1 MGNLNK
7 TSTKKTI
14 FFKMVES
21 LSTKNQGCCA
31 NDSAPARGKLCVCP
45 PGQCQCNK
53 GSCCCST
60 DSQCKGCQEM
70 AQKAGRKGCACGALC
85 LCTSSKGCGKCAC
98 SLTIVCKDCTC
109 CTNCKCGDTCQ
120 CSEGGKCSKAC
131 AKVCCTC
138 CDNCKDSKAG
148 CLCSKGGKCSK
159 CTTACGTGCCEC
171 CGSCK
176 CDGDCSCSSGKCI
189 QCTDNCVKRV
199 VGKSSGS
206 SENSYLWAGAFVVI
220 AAGAA
225 AYFMKSRN

>member
-1 MGNLNK
+1 
-7 TSTKKTI
+7 
-14 FFKMVES
+14 MVES

-120 CSEGGKCSKAC
+120 CSEGGKCSECRA
-131 AKVCCTC
+131 
-138 CDNCKDSKAG
+138 S
-148 CLCSKGGKCSK
+148 
-159 CTTACGTGCCEC
+159 CGTGCCEC
-171 CGSCK
+171 CGTCK
-176 CDGDCSCSSGKCI
+176 CAYIHAMCPLADVHATTVHTQHRSGVRHSTCCATI
-189 QCTDNCVKRV
+189 V
-199 VGKSSGS
+199 
-206 SENSYLWAGAFVVI
+206 
-220 AAGAA
+220 
-225 AYFMKSRN
+225 